1 MIGKISQSPQLAR
14 YRSNISMI
22 HLYPICIYLFIN
34 NLIIENEGFKFWTF
48 FIGNTKK
55 MLFKLLTI
63 KFLLYHYF
71 VLFYF
76 LKFLVIEFHLS
87 KQCE

>member
-1 MIGKISQSPQLAR
+1 MRDLNFGQFLLETQ
-14 YRSNISMI
+14 
-22 HLYPICIYLFIN
+22 
-34 NLIIENEGFKFWTF
+34 
-48 FIGNTKK
+48 KK
-55 MLFKLLTI
+55 MLFELLTI